1 MKNVRIERTGNDTFV
16 VRFDTV
22 RFGRNAIMFE
32 SFRRDDCVRYIMRA
46 AAMIIKFSDSFE
58 AREDAYEAIIHFL
71 PVEKKRQ
78 IVNACGRNAYFT
90 SAWTLEWTEVDFF
103 MEGMYLTFRGV
114 QTSVNVWISAGGSVG
129 RKPAKKRIIREREH
143 VSFHNWEGSFKFMI
157 DDVEEGE

>member
-1 MKNVRIERTGNDTFV
+1 
-16 VRFDTV
+16 
-22 RFGRNAIMFE
+22 
-32 SFRRDDCVRYIMRA
+32 
-46 AAMIIKFSDSFE
+46 
-58 AREDAYEAIIHFL
+58 
-71 PVEKKRQ
+71 
-78 IVNACGRNAYFT
+78 
-90 SAWTLEWTEVDFF
+90 